1 MRLWVR
7 LGVLA
12 AAAASAAAFDSA
24 ALFAAF
30 KAVFPPRDGSE
41 ILSDEAVFAAE
52 ARRHLDLLGVPAN
65 LSALC
70 ALPEQR
76 VLELLMKASLG
87 NLVMSEDPDAPGK
100 IAQPYQSDPVSGR
113 LEYVD
118 SYASNRLVIFQ
129 VLVFGLLLAL
139 AHSWFVRGAA

>member
-1 MRLWVR
+1 MRWWVP
-7 LGVLA
+7 LALLA
-12 AAAASAAAFDSA
+12 ATGGAAAFEQA

-52 ARRHLDLLGVPAN
+52 ARRHLALLGAPAN
-65 LSALC
+65 MSALC
-70 ALPEQR
+70 ALPEER

-87 NLVMSEDPDAPGK
+87 NLVMSEDPEAPGK
-100 IAQPYQSDPVSGR
+100 IAQPYQADPVSGR
-113 LEYVD
+113 VVFVD
-118 SYASNRLVIFQ
+118 SYASNRLVVFQ